1 MPVRV
6 TQERDLGC
14 RWFAMIAGMST
25 VRHQAGS
32 RVRSGRRRAWFPRPG
47 IELASRSQAEGTVVA
62 RNVPLLDLVGA
73 VAKYARSD
81 KEVITTVAYM
91 VNSGHVRLCGNF
103 KGTRFDLDA
112 LAEDV
117 AA

>member
-1 MPVRV
+1 M
-6 TQERDLGC
+6 
-14 RWFAMIAGMST
+14 
-25 VRHQAGS
+25 
-32 RVRSGRRRAWFPRPG
+32 
-47 IELASRSQAEGTVVA
+47 A
-62 RNVPLLDLVGA
+62 RNVTMLDLVSA
-73 VAKYARSD
+73 VAKHARSD
-81 KEVITTVAYM
+81 REVIATVAYM